1 MIAGLASNI
10 LGFASTL
17 MTANNGAD
25 GKSWQSIVA
34 DYVESGKDLFSI
46 ISSGYSLK
54 HIGDVN
60 SLTKIKAGPWSAM
73 DVYTAIAKA
82 GIQTVSQ
89 GFESAGNYFADGQ
102 WDSADTGATAIDV
115 AMAGLYAIPH
125 ALTGGLDDVVFGWVD
140 KAAGGDGN
148 PEMSYYEMA
157 AEGYKIL
164 GEKVGHAIGNGGLA

>member
-1 MIAGLASNI
+1 
-10 LGFASTL
+10 
-17 MTANNGAD
+17 
-25 GKSWQSIVA
+25 
-34 DYVESGKDLFSI
+34 
-46 ISSGYSLK
+46 
-54 HIGDVN
+54 
-60 SLTKIKAGPWSAM
+60 M

-125 ALTGGLDDVVFGWVD
+125 ALTGGLDDLVFGWVD

-148 PEMSYYEMA
+148 PEMFTMKWQQRDTKSWAKKLVMR
-157 AEGYKIL
+157 L
-164 GEKVGHAIGNGGLA
+164 VNGGLA